1 MGQFL
6 AFGAG
11 FVSGWLVRS
20 AVASTREGAVM
31 ALGFAMEAV
40 RRAQRAAAMER
51 EYLEDWVAEARA
63 WARQRHAVGVG
74 TPGRATS
81 TAGAS

>member
-1 MGQFL
+1 MGPLL

-20 AVASTREGAVM
+20 TVASTRDGAVM

-63 WARQRHAVGVG
+63 WAHQRHAVGIQ
-74 TPGRATS
+74 PGHASNAARAS
-81 TAGAS
+81 

>member
-11 FVSGWLVRS
+11 FVTGWLVRS
-20 AVASTREGAVM
+20 SVASTREAAVT
-31 ALGFAMEAV
+31 ALGLAMEAA
-40 RRAQRAAAMER
+40 RRARRAAAMER

-63 WARQRHAVGVG
+63 WAREHHM
-74 TPGRATS
+74 TPSARTARAAS
-81 TAGAS
+81 TTTPS